1 MMFRHAKNSSSTAR
15 PNSIG
20 VKLTPDNDNNELP
33 IVAVVGRPNVGK
45 SSLVNRVLGGRFAVV
60 EDKPGITRD
69 RVIYPASWAGHN
81 FLLMDTGGWDSKT
94 DGLGEVVA
102 KAAEIGIELAD
113 VVLFVVDATCPI
125 TATDEALLKVIRKF
139 QKPTILVAN
148 KADNSQVEFE
158 ASTLWNLG
166 LGAPF
171 AVSALHGRSFGELLD
186 EVIAVTKKLA
196 DKTTQSEYDDELRR
210 VALVGRPNVGKSS
223 LLNKLSGT
231 TRVIVSPV
239 AGTTRDPVDE
249 VIELGDKM
257 WKFVDTAGIRKK
269 GKTSSGAD
277 FYALLRTRVAI
288 EKSELV
294 LCIMDASEPICEQDM
309 RIANYAIEAGKAL
322 VLVLNKWDM
331 LSQRNDLTGRRQ
343 LLEREVEQDLA
354 FLDWAP
360 RVNLS
365 AKTGWHKDRL
375 ELAMNTALRSWDTR
389 ISTGELNAFLGRLVS
404 QHPHPLRGGK
414 QPRIL
419 FGTQASS
426 RPPKFV
432 IFATGFLEHQ
442 YRRFIER
449 KIREEYGFTGTPIEI
464 SVRIRDKSKS

>member
-1 MMFRHAKNSSSTAR
+1 MH
-15 PNSIG
+15 
-20 VKLTPDNDNNELP
+20 NNEELP
-33 IVAVVGRPNVGK
+33 VVAVVGRPNVGK
-45 SSLVNRVLGGRFAVV
+45 SSLVNRILGGRFAIV
-60 EDKPGITRD
+60 EDRPGVTRD
-69 RVIYPASWAGHN
+69 RVIYPAEWSGHS
-81 FLLMDTGGWDSKT
+81 FLLMDTGGWDSKSE
-94 DGLGEVVA
+94 GLGEIVTE
-102 KAAEIGIELAD
+102 AAETGIGLAD

-125 TATDEALLKVIRKF
+125 TTTDEALLKIIRKF

-148 KADNSQVEFE
+148 KADNAQIEFDT
-158 ASTLWNLG
+158 SRLWNLG

-186 EVIAVTKKLA
+186 EVVSSMKKLISGTHTNQEHA
-196 DKTTQSEYDDELRR
+196 ETTRR
-210 VALVGRPNVGKSS
+210 VALIGRPNVGKSS
-223 LLNKLSGT
+223 LLNKIAGT
-231 TRVIVSPV
+231 SRSVVSAV

-249 VIELGDKM
+249 VVQLGSST

-269 GKTSSGAD
+269 GKTTAAGAD

-294 LCIMDASEPICEQDM
+294 LCIMDASGPICEQDV
-309 RIANYAIEAGKAL
+309 RIANYAIEAGRAL
-322 VLVLNKWDM
+322 ILVLNKWDM
-331 LSQRNDLTGRRQ
+331 LPEQNDLTGRREV
-343 LLEREVEQDLA
+343 LEREIEQDLA

-375 ELAMNTALRSWDTR
+375 EQAMITALNSWDVR
-389 ISTGELNAFLGRLVS
+389 IPTAEFNAFLGRLVS
-404 QHPHPLRGGK
+404 EHPHPLRGGK

-432 IFATGFLEHQ
+432 IFATEFLAYQ

-449 KIREEYGFTGTPIEI
+449 HIRKEYGFTGSPLKI
-464 SVRIRDKSKS
+464 SVRTRNSK

>member
-1 MMFRHAKNSSSTAR
+1 MHK
-15 PNSIG
+15 
-20 VKLTPDNDNNELP
+20 NNELP

-60 EDKPGITRD
+60 EDRPGVTRD
-69 RVIYPASWAGHN
+69 RVIYPAQWAGHN
-81 FLLMDTGGWDSKT
+81 FLLMDTGGWDSKSE
-94 DGLGEVVA
+94 GLGEIVT
-102 KAAEIGIELAD
+102 KSAEIGIGLAD
-113 VVLFVVDATCPI
+113 VVLFVVDATCPV
-125 TATDEALLKVIRKF
+125 TATDEALLKIIRKF

-148 KADNSQVEFE
+148 KADNTQIEFE
-158 ASTLWNLG
+158 ASGLWNLG
-166 LGAPF
+166 LGTPF
-171 AVSALHGRSFGELLD
+171 AVSALHGRSFGDLLD
-186 EVIAVTKKLA
+186 EVVKATQTLSSSKNT
-196 DKTTQSEYDDELRR
+196 DQEHDETTRR

-231 TRVIVSPV
+231 SRSIVSPV

-249 VIELGDKM
+249 IVQLENST

-294 LCIMDASEPICEQDM
+294 LCVMDASEPICEQDI

-322 VLVLNKWDM
+322 ILVLNKWDM
-331 LSQRNDLTGRRQ
+331 LSQHNDLTGRREM
-343 LLEREVEQDLA
+343 LEREVEQDLT

-365 AKTGWHKDRL
+365 AKTGWHRDRL
-375 ELAMNTALRSWDTR
+375 EQAMRTALKSWDAR

-404 QHPHPLRGGK
+404 EHPHPLRGGK

-449 KIREEYGFTGTPIEI
+449 RIREEYGFEGSPLEI
-464 SVRIRDKSKS
+464 SVRIRNSK

>member
-1 MMFRHAKNSSSTAR
+1 MH
-15 PNSIG
+15 
-20 VKLTPDNDNNELP
+20 DNEELP
-33 IVAVVGRPNVGK
+33 VVAVVGRPNVGK
-45 SSLVNRVLGGRFAVV
+45 SSLVNRILGGRFAVV
-60 EDKPGITRD
+60 EDRPGVTRD
-69 RVIYPASWAGHN
+69 RVIYPTEWSGYG
-81 FLLMDTGGWDSKT
+81 FLLMDTGGWDSKSE
-94 DGLGEVVA
+94 GLGEIVTE
-102 KAAEIGIELAD
+102 AAETGIGLAD

-125 TATDEALLKVIRKF
+125 TTTDEALLKIIRKF
-139 QKPTILVAN
+139 QKPIILVAN
-148 KADNSQVEFE
+148 KADNAQIEFDT
-158 ASTLWNLG
+158 SRLWNLG

-186 EVIAVTKKLA
+186 EVVSSMKKLISGTRTNQEHA
-196 DKTTQSEYDDELRR
+196 ETTRR

-223 LLNKLSGT
+223 LLNKMAGT
-231 TRVIVSPV
+231 SRSVVSAV

-249 VIELGDKM
+249 VVQLGSST

-269 GKTSSGAD
+269 GKTAAGAD

-294 LCIMDASEPICEQDM
+294 LCVMDASEPICEQDV
-309 RIANYAIEAGKAL
+309 RIANYAIEAGRAL
-322 VLVLNKWDM
+322 ILVLNKWDM
-331 LSQRNDLTGRRQ
+331 LSEQNDLTGRGEV
-343 LLEREVEQDLA
+343 LEREIEQDLA

-375 ELAMNTALRSWDTR
+375 EQAMITALNSWGAR
-389 ISTGELNAFLGRLVS
+389 IPTAEFNAFLGRLVS
-404 QHPHPLRGGK
+404 EHPHPLRGGK

-432 IFATGFLEHQ
+432 IFATEFLAHQ
-442 YRRFIER
+442 YRRFVER
-449 KIREEYGFTGTPIEI
+449 RIREEYGFTGSPLEI
-464 SVRIRDKSKS
+464 SARRRNSK